1 VHADIVLCNTGK
13 KAAKSLKAVFLI
25 DGKEMEGDVRN
36 IASGDTT
43 RVGLTCRIDNPR
55 LWSAEKPNLYPFS
68 VELRDRRGSVIEHF
82 DYHLGV
88 KKVEI
93 DGEIFRING
102 KEVKLKG
109 VNRHDHHPVTGR
121 FVDDAT
127 YEQDVRLMKQAN
139 VNFLRTSH
147 YPDREYLYELCDRW
161 GLYVM
166 DEANHET
173 HGYGYA
179 NHVMG
184 EDLAWQKAH
193 VDRVVS
199 LIQRDRNHPC
209 VILWSLGNE
218 GGVGP
223 NIKAMYDKAKELAGS
238 INPVPVFYDSDRTYS
253 DIWDDSYLYPD
264 VLEREAARINDKPF
278 MMREYAHA
286 MGNSCGNLQEYWDVI
301 YAERS
306 ICGAAIWDWV
316 DQGLSVRLRDKDAPR
331 DYFLYGGDFGDTPND
346 GRFCI
351 NGVVGPDRTPHPHYY
366 EVQYVYQPLKFVLE
380 DDGSVRIINRNWFT
394 DIDEYEYVTEF
405 VLEGKKYSSAIA
417 RLLDGRLV
425 FERPDI
431 PDSKELLLN
440 VYARLKKDEPWA
452 EKGFTVAREQ
462 FILKPFDFNFNESFV
477 ARNIADATIVRFG
490 RSKAVIDHKGA
501 LISWVADGREML
513 QAPLE
518 PYFWKPE
525 NDNQSAANF
534 AERLA
539 VWKDAAQNR
548 TVKDIRIEN
557 AGGVSSIV
565 AEMSLP
571 VGASLTLRYSF
582 SDDDKILVTTEYKPD
597 AGADIPL
604 IPKFGMRMRLPDG
617 YDQIRYYGRGPWENY
632 PDRKHSAF
640 LGIYEMPLSEY
651 ETEYIHP
658 QDNGNRCDVRWFEI
672 GSGAA
677 AKGIRIEALQPL
689 CIRAWDYGEEDLEGA
704 LHPVDVPRGR
714 FVNLN
719 IDLSVHGV
727 GGADTWGKRTLPQY
741 TIDGMKP
748 HQYGFIL
755 SCTD

>member
-1 VHADIVLCNTGK
+1 
-13 KAAKSLKAVFLI
+13 
-25 DGKEMEGDVRN
+25 
-36 IASGDTT
+36 
-43 RVGLTCRIDNPR
+43 
-55 LWSAEKPNLYPFS
+55 
-68 VELRDRRGSVIEHF
+68 
-82 DYHLGV
+82 
-88 KKVEI
+88 
-93 DGEIFRING
+93 
-102 KEVKLKG
+102 
-109 VNRHDHHPVTGR
+109 
-121 FVDDAT
+121 
-127 YEQDVRLMKQAN
+127 
-139 VNFLRTSH
+139 
-147 YPDREYLYELCDRW
+147 
-161 GLYVM
+161 
-166 DEANHET
+166 
-173 HGYGYA
+173 
-179 NHVMG
+179 MG

-199 LIQRDRNHPC
+199 LIQRDCNHPC

-238 INPVPVFYDSDRTYS
+238 VNPTPVFYDSDRTYS

-264 VLEREAARINDKPF
+264 VLQREAARINDKPF
-278 MMREYAHA
+278 MMREYSHA
-286 MGNSCGNLQEYWDVI
+286 MGNSCGNLQEYWDII
-301 YAERS
+301 YADRS

-316 DQGLSVRLRDKDAPR
+316 DQGLSVRLRDRDAAQ
-331 DYFLYGGDFGDTPND
+331 DYFLYGGDFGDMPND

-351 NGVVGPDRTPHPHYY
+351 NGLVGPDRTPHPHYY